1 MLKQPLRTCT
11 IQGNADGSTAV
22 DYTVNCATGYPAVTG
37 GATLA
42 GDGGSARAAIRPA
55 PLLGADTNEAL
66 HQVLGLDRGV
76 IGRLRDAGV
85 VAGPDR
91 DPTVASRP

>member
-37 GATLA
+37 GATPGAPVNHVLPARDIACAYQAVFAVLA
-42 GDGGSARAAIRPA
+42 AFIRAETAKYA
-55 PLLGADTNEAL
+55 KVVKDSGAKVD
-66 HQVLGLDRGV
+66 
-76 IGRLRDAGV
+76 
-85 VAGPDR
+85 
-91 DPTVASRP
+91 